1 MERVGERE
9 SFLFNYA
16 AERPHESPGSSSS
29 STIVPRRRINSDD
42 VDFNDVF
49 GGPPRRFSVQTSDGT
64 TSAED
69 AMSIRSFSSEKPVF
83 GEEAS
88 VNRRKNHQSND
99 FFDDIYRS
107 GDTLGRDFGTSLPAS
122 RIMSPS
128 RPLPPNSE
136 PFGASLPAH
145 FSLPATLTNSMDY
158 PTFVS
163 SSSSKKEGNANGR
176 SSPSYNL
183 SRFSSQTMQEQD
195 HFKSDVWSSS
205 HASPLSNEF
214 SPRKEESTYTGK
226 PNDTERRGDYS
237 DFSKSTEAPVCISE
251 FHFSIYKWP
260 QYEIPVVI
268 PLHQRIKLRS
278 KDKDK
283 PNKSYSSKGR
293 ANEDTVSESLPTLTS
308 NISVNSKYSK
318 MPCEELEEANTLS
331 KEETFR
337 FPKEEVISQPLEA
350 LISRRNINESDDTVF
365 SNKKEA
371 TVFTEEVQKPE
382 LKRVHS
388 IIHDQINQQGGDITG
403 KAEGKDN
410 VAKTAKISNLNIGA
424 SKVVKEYEVEK
435 ISSHKKEVKKAI
447 SSHKTEVKEARSLGS
462 PKNETENLKKGG
474 ARGKVKEFAKFFT
487 QESISKK
494 RNNSEARTQSCR
506 WEGNITGTA
515 VNDVSVAHA
524 STFEMD
530 TELHLPD
537 ASKLPDASFE
547 VVEELEQQEKQHFP
561 GSPIIHRSAEKSSSE
576 EPNIHAAEP
585 TADGS
590 KFTPDEDID
599 DLSQM
604 NYMIE
609 ELSEDQV
616 NLSVTSEDHET
627 TKALDAKI
635 YKWSTGKKGN
645 IRSLLSTL
653 QYVLWA
659 ESGWKPVPLVNIIE
673 GNGVKRAYQ
682 RAMLCLHP
690 DKLQQKGATPH
701 QKYTA
706 EKVFDILQE
715 AWDQFNLIGSI

>member
-1 MERVGERE
+1 
-9 SFLFNYA
+9 
-16 AERPHESPGSSSS
+16 
-29 STIVPRRRINSDD
+29 
-42 VDFNDVF
+42 
-49 GGPPRRFSVQTSDGT
+49 
-64 TSAED
+64 
-69 AMSIRSFSSEKPVF
+69 
-83 GEEAS
+83 
-88 VNRRKNHQSND
+88 
-99 FFDDIYRS
+99 
-107 GDTLGRDFGTSLPAS
+107 
-122 RIMSPS
+122 
-128 RPLPPNSE
+128 
-136 PFGASLPAH
+136 
-145 FSLPATLTNSMDY
+145 MDY

-183 SRFSSQTMQEQD
+183 SRFSSQTMQEQG

-214 SPRKEESTYTGK
+214 SPRKEESTYTEK
-226 PNDTERRGDYS
+226 PNETERRGDFS

-318 MPCEELEEANTLS
+318 MPFEELEEANTLS

-337 FPKEEVISQPLEA
+337 FPKEEVISQPPEA

-388 IIHDQINQQGGDITG
+388 IIHDQINQQGTMCFNLEFKQNKSEINLKVILLCAGGDITG

-424 SKVVKEYEVEK
+424 SKVVKEYEVKK

-447 SSHKTEVKEARSLGS
+447 SSHKTEVKEARSHGS

-474 ARGKVKEFAKFFT
+474 ARGEVKEFAKFFT

-547 VVEELEQQEKQHFP
+547 VITNNNF
-561 GSPIIHRSAEKSSSE
+561 IFI
-576 EPNIHAAEP
+576 NIPFRTIWFHI
-585 TADGS
+585 
-590 KFTPDEDID
+590 F
-599 DLSQM
+599 
-604 NYMIE
+604 
-609 ELSEDQV
+609 
-616 NLSVTSEDHET
+616 
-627 TKALDAKI
+627 
-635 YKWSTGKKGN
+635 
-645 IRSLLSTL
+645 LL
-653 QYVLWA
+653 
-659 ESGWKPVPLVNIIE
+659 
-673 GNGVKRAYQ
+673 
-682 RAMLCLHP
+682 
-690 DKLQQKGATPH
+690 
-701 QKYTA
+701 
-706 EKVFDILQE
+706 
-715 AWDQFNLIGSI
+715 